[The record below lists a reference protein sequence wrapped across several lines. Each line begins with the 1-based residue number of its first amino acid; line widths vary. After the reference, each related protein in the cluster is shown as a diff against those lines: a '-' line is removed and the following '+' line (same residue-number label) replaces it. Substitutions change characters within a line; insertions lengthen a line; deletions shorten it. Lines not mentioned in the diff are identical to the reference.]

1 MTLLDKTQV
10 SGLRAW
16 DKDINGRYNQKKGIT
31 EQFSDRPFVVSALFD
46 IAVSGN
52 IETGGY
58 RDLGV
63 AVPSG
68 ALLDDCVLDVQT
80 ALTSTGNSAT
90 LDILFAA
97 ADVQESD
104 GIFVDDHA
112 EASLTAGCKKPTLV
126 PKKVINETNIAL
138 QAGTEK
144 FTAGKLRV
152 YVKYFMARD

>member
-1 MTLLDKTQV
+1 MTTLNKSQV
-10 SGLRAW
+10 SQLRAW

-31 EQFSDRPFVVSALFD
+31 EQFADRPFVVSAFFD

-68 ALLDDCVLDVQT
+68 ALIDDVLLDVTTQM
-80 ALTSTGNSAT
+80 TSTGNSAT
-90 LDILFAA
+90 LDILFAS
-97 ADVQESD
+97 ADVVESD
-104 GIFVDDHA
+104 GVIVNDYA
-112 EASLTAGCKKPTLV
+112 EASLDVGCLKPTLV
-126 PKKVINETNIAL
+126 PKKTKAETNIAL

-144 FTAGKLRV
+144 FTAGALRV